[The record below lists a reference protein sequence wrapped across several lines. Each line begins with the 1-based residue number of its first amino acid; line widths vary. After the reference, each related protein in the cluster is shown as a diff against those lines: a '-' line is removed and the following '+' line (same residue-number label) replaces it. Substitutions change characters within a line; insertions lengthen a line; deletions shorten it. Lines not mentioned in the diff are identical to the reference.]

1 MGIFFTSRKVNNF
14 CAFCRSPHWH
24 YRHRSLGLF
33 HITMSLLA
41 SVVISLYAF
50 GEIDPRL
57 GLFFI
62 VGLFLSEIFTQ
73 LRWRMA
79 LACRQC
85 GFDPIIYKRN
95 PSEAVKIV
103 KSHLEKRQQSAS
115 LALRPLKLPTLTA
128 ERAVVLQKAE
138 NQPRLSK
145 QI

>member
-1 MGIFFTSRKVNNF
+1 
-14 CAFCRSPHWH
+14 
-24 YRHRSLGLF
+24 
-33 HITMSLLA
+33 MSFLVA
-41 SVVISLYAF
+41 IVISLYAF

-62 VGLFLSEIFTQ
+62 TGLFISEMFMQ

-85 GFDPIIYKRN
+85 GFDPIIYKKN
-95 PSEAVKIV
+95 PSDAVKIV

-128 ERAVVLQKAE
+128 ERATALQKTE